1 MMTAQA
7 LEIQQEP
14 DWQAI
19 SDWAGSNDFNLQQV
33 DCLIAL
39 MLKILDGKCKMDAD
53 TQAIVQLIYQQ
64 AHRNRSHLFDERI
77 HGFIDRAFEQPD
89 LLVLRHVHALRRY
102 AEDVIPRTV
111 MKGFKQ
117 YLWANMP

>member
-1 MMTAQA
+1 MMTAQV
-7 LEIQQEP
+7 LDIQAEP

-19 SDWAGSNDFNLQQV
+19 SDWAASNNFNLQQV

-53 TQAIVQLIYQQ
+53 TQTSVQLIYQQ
-64 AHRNRSHLFDERI
+64 AHRHRSHLFDERI
-77 HGFIDRAFEQPD
+77 HGFIANVCHEPAP
-89 LLVLRHVHALRRY
+89 LSLRQVHELRRY